1 MLQSQ
6 FIRGAFPGA
15 EDLVLAPGEVES
27 SLVKENHNSNKI
39 TLNEAIQAKPTKP
52 MYRKENLTK
61 LKKMDNG
68 AAIKRDP
75 IECSTRNAERA
86 RDYLRTM
93 KPNRSNTPPAASDS
107 RCIRN
112 RFAASS
118 FLDSLMAAI
127 G

>member
-68 AAIKRDP
+68 AAVKRV
-75 IECSTRNAERA
+75 ECSTRNAERA

-93 KPNRSNTPPAASDS
+93 KPNRSNTRPAASDS